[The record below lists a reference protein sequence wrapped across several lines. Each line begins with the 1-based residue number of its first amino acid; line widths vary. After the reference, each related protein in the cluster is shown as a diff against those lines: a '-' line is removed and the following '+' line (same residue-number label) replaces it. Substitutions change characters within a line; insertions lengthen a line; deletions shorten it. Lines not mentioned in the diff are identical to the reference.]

1 MLEIVFHW
9 QIPMFLDVVDCGHPV
24 TAGCAILSTLWYAF
38 VIICIYLAVSL
49 VGFLCGALVFH
60 FARLSERLSERR
72 HMAMQT
78 TPPPA
83 SSSDAGHP
91 DPKGTADCDLSEWH
105 AISIDD

>member
-1 MLEIVFHW
+1 
-9 QIPMFLDVVDCGHPV
+9 MFLDVLNCGHPV

-38 VIICIYLAVSL
+38 VIISIYLAVSL
-49 VGFLCGALVFH
+49 MGFLSGAGVFY
-60 FARLSERLSERR
+60 FARLSERR
-72 HMAMQT
+72 HVAMQT

-91 DPKGTADCDLSEWH
+91 APPAPPAPKGTADCDLSEWH